1 MHQVS
6 VSAALVLAAQVV
18 LGTALHA
25 QSEPYR
31 TPTYEDQGPARL
43 TVCNRGDRNLTVALG
58 VVDLDPDA
66 PGLTV
71 SAWTNVNAGTCGA
84 VYDATSTAFVPPSAY
99 LAFAYVDQ
107 QGRFTPA
114 SPAAPPDIGEWAYN
128 TTPMT
133 LRYPTGHGPAL
144 TRAARRLCVNQGAIE
159 YKIPTNANPDCA
171 SLRPPGVSGALVPI
185 VAQYL
190 FHPSARRCTRNADYE
205 VWNCSGGMYY
215 LDVAPRAGSLALG
228 ATHSSNHPDE
238 SVARTATPEENA
250 RELAQSA
257 RLANAVA
264 QAIVS
269 GRDPVAAATGH
280 EPSPWDEVRP
290 QFWQTPIQSV
300 GAFKPSWMGTVVSLR
315 GTIARVNEK
324 PAMFTTI
331 AFKEVTGNT
340 FVLCATYTNFLKR
353 TLDIDLQSL
362 VGKVLEFT
370 GQVEQM
376 SDCGASA
383 DIRALEPEQLRL
395 VKR

>member
-18 LGTALHA
+18 LGITLQA
-25 QSEPYR
+25 QVEPYR
-31 TPTYEDQGPARL
+31 TPTYEDEGPARL
-43 TVCNRGDRNLTVALG
+43 TVCNHGNRSVSIAVGL
-58 VVDLDPDA
+58 VDMDPDR

-71 SAWTNVNAGTCGA
+71 RGWDNVKGGACSAL
-84 VYDATSTAFVPPSAY
+84 YDATSTARVPPSVY
-99 LAFAYVDQ
+99 LAFAYFDP
-107 QGRFTPA
+107 QGRFVPA
-114 SPAAPPDIGEWAYN
+114 EVADTPDIGEWVYHS
-128 TTPMT
+128 TPMT
-133 LRYPTGHGPAL
+133 LQYPAGHGPAL
-144 TRAARRLCVNQGAIE
+144 SSASRRLCVNQGPLE
-159 YKIPTNANPDCA
+159 YKIPTNSSPACA
-171 SLRPPGVSGALVPI
+171 TFHAPGVSGALVPI

-331 AFKEVTGNT
+331 AFKELSGNT

-362 VGKVLEFT
+362 VGQVLEFT